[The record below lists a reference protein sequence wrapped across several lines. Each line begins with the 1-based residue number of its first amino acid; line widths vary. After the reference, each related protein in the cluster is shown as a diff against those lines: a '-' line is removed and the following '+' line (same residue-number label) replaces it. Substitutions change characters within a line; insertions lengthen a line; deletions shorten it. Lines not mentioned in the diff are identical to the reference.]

1 MSNKLTKKYLD
12 IPDDLPNNT
21 GMGKTQAVQS
31 VNTPTPEDSELSEIS
46 DYIDIMQQYA
56 DDGEPTALHWF
67 ATGGPERYRLR
78 MAQA

>member
-1 MSNKLTKKYLD
+1 
-12 IPDDLPNNT
+12 
-21 GMGKTQAVQS
+21 MGKTQAVQS
-31 VNTPTPEDSELSEIS
+31 VNTPAPEDSELSEIS
-46 DYIDIMQQYA
+46 DYIDMMQQYA